1 MRLGAR
7 SARNPT
13 GLSRRVV
20 NWQQSR
26 LVTLSMNRRTKV
38 DTRAFVLNASLLD
51 TTLCLAL
58 HNLLAEICGSLK
70 SVRPLQKVPTMT
82 IEQQVLQVVTGD
94 GEFNEADVRKFVSA
108 AHIDT
113 AGVDYQTVAITGPQS
128 SGKSTLMN
136 ALVSHGT

>member
-1 MRLGAR
+1 
-7 SARNPT
+7 
-13 GLSRRVV
+13 
-20 NWQQSR
+20 
-26 LVTLSMNRRTKV
+26 
-38 DTRAFVLNASLLD
+38 
-51 TTLCLAL
+51 
-58 HNLLAEICGSLK
+58 
-70 SVRPLQKVPTMT
+70 MT

-136 ALVSHGT
+136 ALVSHGTCTRPAPVLCNMLFRADNFPPGFICLIRL